1 MVSSTRCLGCFAC
14 GWCGAKRVVGA
25 PAWGTALGTIPT
37 GTLRAKPEVGSSEEA
52 GAPDASAL
60 RAREANYQEK
70 PFFATDP
77 GAETGTGEGPL
88 CHLTHTF
95 GTQVPD
101 WHAAR
106 AGGGGVGWTRFRRRF
121 AGASA
126 GTAGQRRGTG
136 TQSMSGAGGG
146 RSAARDAV
154 SRWANQPIPCGRH
167 PQIQPLLGLGGWR
180 VPQGAAPTE
189 FGPEALPRLEWQWA
203 GKRRLASRMA
213 TGSLPRAVAW
223 SHSHSRPLVG
233 HPTLL
238 GRRRLRQQ
246 AVEEPHPAIQ
256 PPGTSAPAH
265 RNVQTLAAGFITG
278 DGAWESPG
286 VDQLATKVGCTRI
299 SGATC
304 THELPP
310 PLTRHCPKAER
321 TGHPGHRAWRTQQ

>member
-1 MVSSTRCLGCFAC
+1 M
-14 GWCGAKRVVGA
+14 
-25 PAWGTALGTIPT
+25 GTIPT

-70 PFFATDP
+70 PFFATEP
-77 GAETGTGEGPL
+77 GAETGRGEGPL

-106 AGGGGVGWTRFRRRF
+106 AGGGGVGWTRFKFDGASLSQVVARLGRGEERELNQCQGR
-121 AGASA
+121 AGADQQPGTRFHAGPTSQSRVGATPRSSA
-126 GTAGQRRGTG
+126 G
-136 TQSMSGAGGG
+136 
-146 RSAARDAV
+146 
-154 SRWANQPIPCGRH
+154 PCW
-167 PQIQPLLGLGGWR
+167 GLGVGG

-189 FGPEALPRLEWQWA
+189 FGPEALPRLKWQRA
-203 GKRRLASRMA
+203 GKRRLALRMA

-238 GRRRLRQQ
+238 GRRRLRHQ
-246 AVEEPHPAIQ
+246 AVEVAHPAIQ
-256 PPGTSAPAH
+256 LPGTSAPAH

-304 THELPP
+304 THEYVWAINSRLDI
-310 PLTRHCPKAER
+310 CY
-321 TGHPGHRAWRTQQ
+321 